1 MDMFSLFS
9 IKGTDML
16 RPNYYEIKNYLYL
29 MDPFVTSGRDM
40 IINDKM
46 KKDFI
51 PVLEAHEKLLKEL
64 SK

>member
-1 MDMFSLFS
+1 MNKIDNK
-9 IKGTDML
+9 IKYSAEL
-16 RPNYYEIKNYLYL
+16 YFWKNEIKNYLYL